1 MWLQGSN
8 ILSRKQVD
16 LLKKTRLNFVWFP
29 KDFERIYQ
37 QQYRQEA
44 AYEFRYRGM
53 IIFIL
58 YLYLSFGIYQVL
70 PKDHVWAWLSYY
82 SWVGVIV
89 LAAWV
94 ISFVKK
100 LTPWFD
106 HYVCLGSALSVA
118 ISFILVNSLEGVK
131 NTALLH
137 TAMMYAVIIIYGFV
151 GLRFYT
157 ALIAGWG
164 GGLLGLLVSKH
175 LNADIDWTLLNRTYT
190 FSSFLGMSLAYFT
203 DRQHRENFLQ
213 NCIIEHSHLELVQ
226 QAQQL
231 SKLSQLDALT
241 GLANRRYLD
250 EVLEN
255 EWHRAIRYSSPL
267 TIMMIDIDYFK
278 LYNDALGHVQGDECL
293 KRIALLLSTVT
304 AENSD
309 TLVVRYGG
317 EEFLLLFP
325 RTNAEE
331 AQQQAERLIKETHQ
345 LAIPHPSSFIAPYV
359 TLSIGVATMIPQ
371 ADERISEFIISA
383 DHALYL
389 AKRKGRNQYQITN
402 NQPTIARAIAE

>member
-1 MWLQGSN
+1 MRLQGSN

-118 ISFILVNSLEGVK
+118 ISFIL
-131 NTALLH
+131 
-137 TAMMYAVIIIYGFV
+137 
-151 GLRFYT
+151 
-157 ALIAGWG
+157 
-164 GGLLGLLVSKH
+164 
-175 LNADIDWTLLNRTYT
+175 
-190 FSSFLGMSLAYFT
+190 
-203 DRQHRENFLQ
+203 
-213 NCIIEHSHLELVQ
+213 
-226 QAQQL
+226 
-231 SKLSQLDALT
+231 
-241 GLANRRYLD
+241 
-250 EVLEN
+250 
-255 EWHRAIRYSSPL
+255 
-267 TIMMIDIDYFK
+267 
-278 LYNDALGHVQGDECL
+278 
-293 KRIALLLSTVT
+293 
-304 AENSD
+304 
-309 TLVVRYGG
+309 
-317 EEFLLLFP
+317 
-325 RTNAEE
+325 
-331 AQQQAERLIKETHQ
+331 
-345 LAIPHPSSFIAPYV
+345 
-359 TLSIGVATMIPQ
+359 
-371 ADERISEFIISA
+371 
-383 DHALYL
+383 
-389 AKRKGRNQYQITN
+389 
-402 NQPTIARAIAE
+402 

>member
-1 MWLQGSN
+1 MRLQGSN

-131 NTALLH
+131 NTVLLH

-325 RTNAEE
+325 EPMRKK
-331 AQQQAERLIKETHQ
+331 L
-345 LAIPHPSSFIAPYV
+345 SSKLNVSLKKHINWRFHIHRV
-359 TLSIGVATMIPQ
+359 LSPLMS
-371 ADERISEFIISA
+371 R
-383 DHALYL
+383 
-389 AKRKGRNQYQITN
+389 
-402 NQPTIARAIAE
+402 